1 MASILR
7 HSESSEA
14 LAGLVA
20 LSTVSSS
27 SSNALS
33 PSVEKGTHIE
43 FDYPNFQH
51 FSSGTSPRNVVASK
65 TNHSSSAATT
75 STSTS
80 TSTAVPANK
89 TLFSLKAARPRAYTE
104 GDAYEIF
111 ESFRRPRANTL
122 SDEDAVG
129 ALLSFSYS
137 GSPKIERGRRKEKE
151 FRIRFNNIMGTKSTC
166 DVRYVTCNAT
176 SRQARD
182 GWEWW

>member
-27 SSNALS
+27 SSNSLS
-33 PSVEKGTHIE
+33 PSAEKGSHIE

-51 FSSGTSPRNVVASK
+51 FGSGTSPTNVQVVASK
-65 TNHSSSAATT
+65 TSHSSAATT
-75 STSTS
+75 S
-80 TSTAVPANK
+80 AAAPANK
-89 TLFSLKAARPRAYTE
+89 PLCSLKAARPRAYTE

-129 ALLSFSYS
+129 ALLSFSYL
-137 GSPKIERGRRKEKE
+137 SPKSKEKKKGE
-151 FRIRFNNIMGTKSTC
+151 GVQSRVRLHHGYQEHVLCRICHMQC
-166 DVRYVTCNAT
+166 YV
-176 SRQARD
+176 
-182 GWEWW
+182 